1 MRTLFIHLCVGAALA
16 LPLAA
21 TAAAP
26 AGDDQVAASFAR
38 MLNHAAVAAAPAAPT
53 AREDDP
59 LHTRIAAV
67 LWERH
72 PGRCGPT
79 RADVAAVALR
89 TTH

>member
-16 LPLAA
+16 LHLAG
-21 TAAAP
+21 AA

-38 MLNHAAVAAAPAAPT
+38 MLNHAPVAAAPAAPT

-79 RADVAAVALR
+79 RADIAAVALR